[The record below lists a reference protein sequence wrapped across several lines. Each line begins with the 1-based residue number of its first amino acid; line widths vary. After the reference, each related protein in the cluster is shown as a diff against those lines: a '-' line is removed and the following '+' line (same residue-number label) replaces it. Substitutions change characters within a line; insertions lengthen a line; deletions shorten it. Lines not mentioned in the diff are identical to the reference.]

1 MEDYIRQLRATYRYG
16 LYYFSLFGTLSL
28 IDCCAALNSPS
39 GETSPTLFK
48 EWFNKYLPQYSST
61 SFGSATSFSADECY
75 KFRCRMLHQFRA
87 EIDAGSI
94 NRSVKSGKIAFA
106 IGGTT
111 IHKCN
116 FGGVYYLDIETFMED
131 VITGVERWTYDVR
144 NVPHVEEN
152 RNKIVKVHNYDL
164 GHGIGGKGRYIS

>member
-1 MEDYIRQLRATYRYG
+1 MQDYIRQLRATYRSG
-16 LYYFSLFGTLSL
+16 LYYFTLFGTLSL
-28 IDCCAALNSPS
+28 IDFCAALNSPS
-39 GETSPTLFK
+39 GETGATLFK

-87 EIDAGSI
+87 EIDADSI
-94 NRSVKSGKIAFA
+94 DRTVKSGKIAFRT
-106 IGGTT
+106 GPSKV
-111 IHKCN
+111 HKCN

-131 VITGVERWTYDVR
+131 VISGVERWTDDVR

-152 RNKIVKVHNYDL
+152 RKKIVKVLNYDP
-164 GHGIGGKGRYIS
+164 GHGIGNGTYIS